1 MLGWLRRQRNGP
13 EPAPSRD
20 AEQRIREK
28 YLSFQ
33 NILNLNTECLEL
45 MAELQEDLQYVPPLR
60 DIVQDRIAG
69 LFERTRQI
77 LESLRKLGGEKTE
90 ELAALL
96 ETLRRDVERHVA
108 GLQELAAPRLAV
120 WLSQVGLEAIAEVG
134 GKAAYLGELKRKL
147 GLPVPEGYVLTTE
160 AYRQF
165 CGIPCWRRIRNAL
178 RKVDPDNLESLRA
191 ASRQLQAMVMEIP
204 MPRGV
209 EVALVDWARALR
221 CSEGGLVVRSSAV
234 GEGGERTYAGQ
245 YLSLL
250 NVPPE
255 EVVTAYRQV
264 IAARFSEQALS
275 YRLSTG
281 LLEVDSPMAV
291 LILPLIRARAAGVM
305 YTRDPANPRSNQVW
319 ITATRGL
326 GADLASGRVP
336 ADLYIVSRA
345 RRHRILRA
353 ETVLQAEQIVPRPG
367 GGTERRPVAGET
379 LSGPSVSESELAA
392 LAEYAV
398 AIEKHFSLPQDIEWA
413 VDEAG
418 SIWILQS
425 RPLTVVRAERERS
438 RVRPRGQPVLSGG
451 VTIYPGRV
459 SGPAYVA
466 DETLPGEHVPQGSIL
481 FIRRASPE
489 IVKLFPRVSG
499 AVAQWG
505 NVAGHAAAVLR
516 EFHVPSVFLVE
527 NIFERIRTGDEVS
540 LDAAARKVY
549 RGIFWEPRSL
559 EKSERSASEAA
570 AKGPV
575 GEKVLT
581 LTLLDP
587 AAHSFRPSGCK
598 SVHDVLRYAHEK
610 AVEAMF
616 VVNDLEME
624 KTGHAARQI
633 KMEVPLNIYVLD
645 LGGGLAEEAASS
657 REVDPGQ
664 ILSRPFQS
672 LWKGVTHPGVSWK
685 RQMPARFSD
694 LASLLASSF
703 SPQTGAMRALGMR
716 SYLLVARDY
725 MNLNSRLA
733 YHYSLVDSCLCDDPV
748 RNYISFRFAGGGS
761 TRYRR
766 NLRAYFLEACL
777 RHYGYTVQRRGDLV
791 NAWMR
796 RVPPE
801 EADFALDILGR
812 LLACACQ
819 LDMYMDHPDT
829 MQWFVEQFLRGNYA
843 FEEEEN
849 LTSAGR

>member
-1 MLGWLRRQRNGP
+1 MLGWLKRQRNGP
-13 EPAPSRD
+13 QPAPPRY
-20 AEQRIREK
+20 AEERIREK

-45 MAELQEDLQYVPPLR
+45 MAGLQEDLQYVPPLR
-60 DIVQDRIAG
+60 DIVEDRIAG
-69 LFERTRQI
+69 LFERTHRI

-96 ETLRRDVERHVA
+96 ENLRREVERHVA

-134 GKAAYLGELKRKL
+134 GKAAYLGEIKRKL
-147 GLPVPEGYVLTTE
+147 GLPVPEGFVLTTE

-165 CGIPCWRRIRNAL
+165 CGIPCWRRIRDAL
-178 RKVDPDNLESLRA
+178 RQVDPENLESLRA

-209 EVALVDWARALR
+209 EVALVDWTRALR
-221 CSEGGLVVRSSAV
+221 GSEAGLVVRSSAV

-250 NVPPE
+250 NVPPG
-255 EVVTAYRQV
+255 EVVAAYRRV

-291 LILPLIRARAAGVM
+291 LILPLIRARAAGIL
-305 YTRDPANPRSNQVW
+305 YTRDPADPYRHEVW

-326 GADLASGRVP
+326 GPDLASGRVP
-336 ADLYIVSRA
+336 ADLYILSRK
-345 RRHRILRA
+345 RGHKILRA
-353 ETVLQAEQIVPRPG
+353 ETALQAEQIVPRAG
-367 GGTERRPVAGET
+367 GGTERRPLAAET
-379 LSGPSVSESELAA
+379 LRGPSLSEAELAA
-392 LAEYAV
+392 LADYAV
-398 AIEKHFSLPQDIEWA
+398 AIEKHFGGPQDIEWA
-413 VDEAG
+413 VDQEGA
-418 SIWILQS
+418 IWILQS
-425 RPLTVVRAERERS
+425 RPLAVVRTERERS
-438 RVRPRGQPVLSGG
+438 RVRPRGEPVLTGG

-459 SGPAYVA
+459 SGQAFVA
-466 DETLPGEHVPQGSIL
+466 GETLPGEDLPQNSIL
-481 FIRRASPE
+481 FIRRAAPE
-489 IVKLFPRVSG
+489 IVKLLPRVSG
-499 AVAQWG
+499 VVAQWG

-516 EFHVPSVFLVE
+516 EFRVPSVFLME
-527 NIFERIRTGDEVS
+527 NIFDRIQTGETVS

-549 RGIFWEPRSL
+549 RGAFWEPRTV
-559 EKSERSASEAA
+559 EKAERNGEGGK
-570 AKGPV
+570 AKGLI
-575 GEKVLT
+575 GEKILT

-616 VVNDLEME
+616 LVNDLEME

-645 LGGGLAEEAASS
+645 LGGGLAEEAAYS
-657 REVDPGQ
+657 REVEPGQ
-664 ILSRPFQS
+664 ILCRPFQS

-685 RQMPARFSD
+685 RQIPARFSD
-694 LASLLASSF
+694 LASLVASSF

-716 SYLLVARDY
+716 SYLLVAREY

-796 RVPPE
+796 KIPPE

-843 FEEEEN
+843 FEEDES
-849 LTSAGR
+849 LSGASH

>member
-1 MLGWLRRQRNGP
+1 MLGWLKRQRNGP
-13 EPAPSRD
+13 HSIPSRY
-20 AEQRIREK
+20 AEERIREK
-28 YLSFQ
+28 YHSFQ
-33 NILNLNTECLEL
+33 NLLNLNTECLEL
-45 MAELQEDLQYVPPLR
+45 MAELQEDLRFVPPLR
-60 DIVQDRIAG
+60 DIVQDRLGA
-69 LFERTRQI
+69 LFERTGRI
-77 LESLRKLGGEKTE
+77 LESLRKLGGDKTE
-90 ELAALL
+90 ELAILL
-96 ETLRRDVERHVA
+96 ETLRRDVERYVA

-120 WLSQVGLEAIAEVG
+120 WLSQVGLEAMAEVG
-134 GKAAYLGELKRKL
+134 GKAAYLGEIKGKL
-147 GLPVPEGYVLTTE
+147 GLPVPEGYILTTE

-165 CGIPCWRRIRNAL
+165 CGIPCWRRIRDAL
-178 RKVDPDNLESLRA
+178 ARVDPENLETLRT

-204 MPRGV
+204 MPRAV
-209 EVALVDWARALR
+209 EVALLDWALALR
-221 CSEGGLVVRSSAV
+221 GSEGGLVVRSSAV

-250 NVPPE
+250 NVPRE
-255 EVVTAYRQV
+255 DVAAAYRQV

-291 LILPLIRARAAGVM
+291 LILPLVRARAAGVL
-305 YTRDPANPRSNQVW
+305 YTRDPANPHAGDVW

-326 GADLASGRVP
+326 GADLASGRAP
-336 ADLYIVSRA
+336 ADLYVVSRKGA
-345 RRHRILRA
+345 HKILR
-353 ETVLQAEQIVPRPG
+353 TQAAVQTEWIVPRAG
-367 GGTERRPVAGET
+367 GGTEHQPVSGEALARPC
-379 LSGPSVSESELAA
+379 VSESELAL
-392 LAEYAV
+392 LAESAV
-398 AIEKHFSLPQDIEWA
+398 AIEKHFGAPQDIEWA
-413 VDEAG
+413 VDQAG
-418 SIWILQS
+418 AIWILQS
-425 RPLTVVRAERERS
+425 RPLAVVRAERERS
-438 RVRPRGQPVLSGG
+438 RARPRGEPVLTGG

-459 SGPAYVA
+459 SGPAFLA
-466 DETLPGEHVPQGSIL
+466 GETLPGEDVPRNSVL
-481 FIRRASPE
+481 FLRRASPE
-489 IVKLFPRVSG
+489 IVKFLPRVCG
-499 AVAQWG
+499 VVAQWG
-505 NVAGHAAAVLR
+505 NVTGHAATVLR
-516 EFHVPSVFLVE
+516 EFQVPSVFLVE
-527 NIFERIRTGDEVS
+527 NIFERIRHGEEVS
-540 LDAAARKVY
+540 LDATARKVY
-549 RGIFWEPRSL
+549 RGAFWEARSVEL
-559 EKSERSASEAA
+559 SERGGEGGK
-570 AKGPV
+570 AKGPIA
-575 GEKVLT
+575 EKILT

-587 AAHSFRPSGCK
+587 AGHSFRPSGCK

-610 AVEAMF
+610 AVAAMF
-616 VVNDLEME
+616 QVNDLEME

-645 LGGGLAEEAASS
+645 LGGGLAEEAAFS
-657 REVDPGQ
+657 REVEPQQ
-664 ILSRPFQS
+664 ILCRPFQS

-685 RQMPARFSD
+685 REMPARFSD
-694 LASLLASSF
+694 LASLVASSF

-766 NLRAYFLEACL
+766 NLRAHFLEACL

-796 RVPPE
+796 RIPPE

-819 LDMYMDHPDT
+819 LDMYMDHPET

-849 LTSAGR
+849 LAGPGR